1 VSNKSAALSDS
12 KLQIGVDDIDI
23 REVISNDNISNDKTV
38 SNDQPSGNL
47 LISEHQMNIV
57 NLLLSGGNVIE
68 YAASNHLMLAI
79 EIDAINEALYDEI
92 GDTVIEF
99 DGDTPELVEDYIDD
113 IKQILGIR

>member
-1 VSNKSAALSDS
+1 
-12 KLQIGVDDIDI
+12 
-23 REVISNDNISNDKTV
+23 
-38 SNDQPSGNL
+38 
-47 LISEHQMNIV
+47 
-57 NLLLSGGNVIE
+57 
-68 YAASNHLMLAI
+68 MLAI